1 MNSHNTIWIF
11 EIETRKSF
19 KLELDHDDA
28 KKNVITKTE
37 IYTQGQDFGLPKVID
52 TFEGTLNDATITR
65 WLNHTE
71 NCLIAQSFTELQIAK
86 VRWSSINGLPDMKP
100 IVTRTRQHLILP
112 SIIFKSIN

>member
-28 KKNVITKTE
+28 KKNVITKTK
-37 IYTQGQDFGLPKVID
+37 IDTQGQDCGWSKVID
-52 TFEGTLNDATITR
+52 TFEGDLNDATITR
-65 WLNHTE
+65 WLNQAS

-86 VRWSSINGLPDMKP
+86 VRWSSIYGLPDMN
-100 IVTRTRQHLILP
+100 
-112 SIIFKSIN
+112 F